1 MTLIA
6 FEPQGSLPTA
16 VPMIPVLDLQAGR
29 AVHARGG
36 RREAYRPIVGD
47 DGQPQ
52 DLVALAEHLLRAA
65 RSDGLYV
72 ADLDA
77 IAGGAPQAAALD
89 RLRTARGLRSIWI
102 DAGFAGSAAARSLIA
117 DLGHEGPA
125 VRPVFG
131 SESLRSASELAEIAA
146 DPAAILSLDHRGGE
160 PMDPAGCLQRP
171 ALWPATVLVMSLD
184 RVGSA
189 AGPDLPTF
197 NRCREIAG
205 PSPPRRW
212 IGAGG
217 VRDAADLQA
226 AHRAGA
232 AGWLVAT
239 ALMRFAALPQAES
252 VSPQA
257 ASGPT
262 RAASL
267 RIEAASVRIQAASL
281 RR

>member
-1 MTLIA
+1 MTLFA
-6 FEPQGSLPTA
+6 FDPPTQWPNVA
-16 VPMIPVLDLQAGR
+16 PMIPVLDLQAGH

-47 DGQPQ
+47 RGQPQ
-52 DLVALAEHLLRAA
+52 DLVVYAERLLHAA
-65 RSDGLYV
+65 GSDGLYV

-77 IAGGAPQAAALD
+77 IAGGAPQTAALD

-102 DAGFAGSAAARSLIA
+102 DAGFAGSAAARKLTAALSPQ
-117 DLGHEGPA
+117 GP
-125 VRPVFG
+125 VIRPVFG
-131 SESLRSASELAEIAA
+131 SESLRSASELAAVAA

-160 PMDPAGCLQRP
+160 PVDPAGCLQQP

-189 AGPDLPTF
+189 AGPDLSTF
-197 NRCREIAG
+197 SRCRALAG
-205 PSPPRRW
+205 PTPQRRW

-217 VRDAADLQA
+217 VRHADDLQA

-239 ALMRFAALPQAES
+239 ALIQAKAVPQAEG
-252 VSPQA
+252 V
-257 ASGPT
+257 
-262 RAASL
+262 L
-267 RIEAASVRIQAASL
+267 R
-281 RR
+281 

>member
-1 MTLIA
+1 
-6 FEPQGSLPTA
+6 
-16 VPMIPVLDLQAGR
+16 MIPVLDLQAGH

-36 RREAYRPIVGD
+36 RREAYQAIVGD

-52 DLVALAEHLLRAA
+52 DLVALAEHLLCAA
-65 RSDGLYV
+65 CSDGLYV

-77 IAGGAPQAAALD
+77 IAGRAPQAAALD

-102 DAGFAGSAAARSLIA
+102 DAGFAGRTAARTLIA
-117 DLGHEGPA
+117 GLGHEGPA
-125 VRPVFG
+125 MRPVFG
-131 SESLRSASELAEIAA
+131 SESLRSARELAEIAA

-189 AGPDLPTF
+189 AGPDLATF
-197 NRCREIAG
+197 ARCRELAG

-217 VRDAADLQA
+217 VRHAADLQA

-239 ALMRFAALPQAES
+239 ALIRATALPQAES
-252 VSPQA
+252 VSPHAAGGRMRTASVQIEA
-257 ASGPT
+257 ASLGS

-267 RIEAASVRIQAASL
+267 RRRAASL

>member
-1 MTLIA
+1 
-6 FEPQGSLPTA
+6 
-16 VPMIPVLDLQAGR
+16 
-29 AVHARGG
+29 
-36 RREAYRPIVGD
+36 
-47 DGQPQ
+47 
-52 DLVALAEHLLRAA
+52 
-65 RSDGLYV
+65 
-72 ADLDA
+72 
-77 IAGGAPQAAALD
+77 
-89 RLRTARGLRSIWI
+89 
-102 DAGFAGSAAARSLIA
+102 
-117 DLGHEGPA
+117 
-125 VRPVFG
+125 
-131 SESLRSASELAEIAA
+131 
-146 DPAAILSLDHRGGE
+146 
-160 PMDPAGCLQRP
+160 
-171 ALWPATVLVMSLD
+171 LWPATVLVMSLD